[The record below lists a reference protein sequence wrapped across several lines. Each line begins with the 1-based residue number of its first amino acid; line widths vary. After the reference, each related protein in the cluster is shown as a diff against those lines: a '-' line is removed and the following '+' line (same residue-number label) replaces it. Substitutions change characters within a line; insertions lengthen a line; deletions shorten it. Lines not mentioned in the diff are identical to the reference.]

1 MKINSQQYAL
11 ALFELVKDKKGQEL
25 KKIVAN
31 FARLL
36 TERNDDF
43 KAEKIALE
51 FENLWYKDNSIV
63 RAEIKSVRA
72 LAPATIKILAEK
84 LKNISKAKELDLSEK
99 VEADIIGGAVI
110 KYGDKI
116 LDAGLKNRLQKFKEA
131 LAL

>member
-25 KKIVAN
+25 EKIVIN
-31 FARLL
+31 FAKLL
-36 TERNDDF
+36 TERNDGF
-43 KAEKIALE
+43 KVDKIALE
-51 FENLWYKDNSIV
+51 FENLWYKNNLVV
-63 RAEIKSVRA
+63 RAEIKSARA
-72 LAPATIKILAEK
+72 LKPATIKILTEK
-84 LKNISKAKELDLSEK
+84 LTKISGAKELALNEEVDIN
-99 VEADIIGGAVI
+99 IIGGAVI

>member
-1 MKINSQQYAL
+1 MKIKSQQYAL

-25 KKIVAN
+25 EKIVAN

-36 TERNDDF
+36 TKRNDSFQAD
-43 KAEKIALE
+43 KIALE
-51 FENLWYKDNSIV
+51 FENLWYQENSVV
-63 RAEIKSVRA
+63 RAEIKTARS
-72 LAPATIKILAEK
+72 LAPAVVKDLAEK
-84 LKNISKAKELDLSEK
+84 LKKISGAKELDLSEK
-99 VEADIIGGAVI
+99 VETEVIGGAVI

>member
-25 KKIVAN
+25 EKIVAN

-43 KAEKIALE
+43 KADKIALE
-51 FENLWYKDNSIV
+51 FENLWYKENSVV
-63 RAEIKSVRA
+63 RAEIKSARP
-72 LAPATIKILAEK
+72 LKPATIKALTDK
-84 LKNISKAKELDLSEK
+84 LREISGAKELSLSEK
-99 VEADIIGGAVI
+99 VEIDIIGGAVI

-116 LDAGLKNRLQKFKEA
+116 LDAGLKNRLDKLKEA

>member
-1 MKINSQQYAL
+1 MKIKSQQYAL

-25 KKIVAN
+25 EKIVAN

-43 KAEKIALE
+43 KADKIALE
-51 FENLWYKDNSIV
+51 FENLWYQENLVV
-63 RAEIKSVRA
+63 RAEIKSARA
-72 LAPATIKILAEK
+72 LKPATVKALAEK
-84 LKNISKAKELDLSEK
+84 LRKISGAKELDLSEK
-99 VEADIIGGAVI
+99 VELDIIGGAVI

-131 LAL
+131 LAV

>member
-1 MKINSQQYAL
+1 MKIKSQQYAL

-25 KKIVAN
+25 EKIVAN

-43 KAEKIALE
+43 KADKIALE
-51 FENLWYKDNSIV
+51 FENLWYKENSVV
-63 RAEIKSVRA
+63 RAEIKSARP
-72 LAPATIKILAEK
+72 LKPATIKALSDK
-84 LKNISKAKELDLSEK
+84 LRNISGAKELSLSEK
-99 VEADIIGGAVI
+99 VEIDIIGGAVI

-116 LDAGLKNRLQKFKEA
+116 LDAGLKNRLDKLKEA